1 MYGYHASPNAFYE
14 PKKSDL
20 HKTSSGLVVT
30 KTNVMDSRDA
40 QAALNE
46 GKSSV
51 IMKHDGKT
59 SHHVEPRVSIAL
71 SPTPKLRNEL
81 MGHYINASG
90 GAGQKGIYEYRSVIY
105 WTGKTNKRTLIR
117 LLFFVGRSPSQSP
130 HHLNPHA
137 ASPHHHMDASKNS
150 QHHSRSSG
158 QLPSPHHQQRHS
170 PHSSQMHPHSQ
181 QHPSPELRYRQDVG
195 SAGQSL
201 MYSGSGKLF
210 FLIII
215 LIILLSTI
223 IIF

>member
-30 KTNVMDSRDA
+30 KTNVMDSRDV
-40 QAALNE
+40 QSALNE

-51 IMKHDGKT
+51 IVKHDGKT

-90 GAGQKGIYEYRSVIY
+90 GAGQKGIYEYRSVIH
-105 WTGKTNKRTLIR
+105 WTVKQSGHLSCCV
-117 LLFFVGRSPSQSP
+117 LLGRSPSQSP

-137 ASPHHHMDASKNS
+137 ASPHHHMDASKSAS

-195 SAGQSL
+195 SAGQS
-201 MYSGSGKLF
+201 MMFPGSGKLF
-210 FLIII
+210 FFHHSYYSLDVQLI
-215 LIILLSTI
+215 
-223 IIF
+223 F